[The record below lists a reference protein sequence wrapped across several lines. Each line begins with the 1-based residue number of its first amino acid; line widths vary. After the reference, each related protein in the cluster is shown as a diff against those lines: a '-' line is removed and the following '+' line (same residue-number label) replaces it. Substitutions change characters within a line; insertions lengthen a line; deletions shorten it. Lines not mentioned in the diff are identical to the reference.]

1 MKETKSSKSLPPPYS
16 SPSLLPFGK
25 NFNVGNPLT
34 PYLDIQQWHS
44 FLQGCNIEN
53 ASFTDNQAY
62 LLKFHLLLSQ
72 ILVFVSIQISNDYII
87 FQCKC
92 GCHLFICLEQQI
104 GSQHRCSL
112 AQKWQQTPIYK
123 EKLLLLTGARF
134 LQWPHLIEAQSR
146 NQLTNN
152 MITSKRKDHTNKNRN
167 LTKGRCILTMV
178 HKIQPKHLCFCPKLS
193 HQNYQLLVPPHWMG
207 LQLSSHWF
215 L

>member
-1 MKETKSSKSLPPPYS
+1 MHHSQISKHIS
-16 SPSLLPFGK
+16 
-25 NFNVGNPLT
+25 
-34 PYLDIQQWHS
+34 W
-44 FLQGCNIEN
+44 
-53 ASFTDNQAY
+53 SFTYFSARSLY
-62 LLKFHLLLSQ
+62 
-72 ILVFVSIQISNDYII
+72 VSASKLATTTSSSNLNAAATFSYVWSN
-87 FQCKC
+87 KL
-92 GCHLFICLEQQI
+92 GVNT
-104 GSQHRCSL
+104 CSL

-123 EKLLLLTGARF
+123 EMLLLLTGARF